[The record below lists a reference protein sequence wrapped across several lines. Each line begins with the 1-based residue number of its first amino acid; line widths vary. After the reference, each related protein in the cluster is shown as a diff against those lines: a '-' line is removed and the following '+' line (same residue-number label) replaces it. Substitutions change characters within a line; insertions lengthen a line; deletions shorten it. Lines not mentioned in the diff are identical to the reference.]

1 MRISAALLVST
12 ALVLLTGS
20 GHHNNLA
27 QAQVSV
33 PGRYAANYAGSPSLA
48 LNMFSNPLPVLQL
61 PHLDNAQLL
70 DQEQRLKQL
79 TEEAEGI
86 YQFGHAVEMASSF
99 MDHSTLSA
107 GRWVSLRDLQ
117 RVQGQA
123 QVDDDDEIMV
133 WQLEIHSRS
142 ALSLNLIFSD
152 FELPDGTEFYVSGK
166 KTLLGAFTAQVNNKA
181 DRVFATA
188 PVSGDKILLEYYTPR
203 SILQVAKPRIQLS
216 HVIHG
221 YKPMLL
227 AASSDSTARG
237 FRQRDGSIRPRF
249 PGERH
254 RARNGKR
261 SFVDQS
267 ASLSSPSALL
277 DDIFN
282 ENDRL
287 DDEDDDSNIPRAM
300 SGKCNVDVACY
311 LKEFHDQSRSVGV
324 ILTDYNQKYCTG
336 ALVNN
341 VRQDGRQLFLTANH
355 CAGFKDTSSHVVM
368 FNHEK
373 LQCGG
378 SGEVVNEHDTVQGL
392 VLLAGYA
399 LSDFTLY
406 EITETIP
413 DAYDLYLAGWS
424 AMSLAPTSR
433 QRIEEGPSHP
443 LYGASR
449 DESLSPWRTPRSKT
463 HNVDDPL
470 PQPPA
475 DRDNLLPIVGIHHP
489 SGDSKKI
496 SFFFNGSLPKAC
508 WSECSPEEYYH
519 WQIPRWDQGTTEP
532 GSSGSPLFD
541 ADKRIVGQLHGG
553 SASCWNR
560 NGYDV
565 YGGIHAS
572 FQVPPKIKDRLV
584 TYLDPENTGV
594 KVMDGCS
601 LAAARSDSQDRDG
614 ESWMKEVEVVEEPLG
629 VADLEKPLSAYGHH
643 HRHEAHPHLSR
654 HHYSR
659 EFEKGD
665 MVARAR
671 GALASIWQRIHG
683 YGDEAVVMVLE
694 M

>member
-1 MRISAALLVST
+1 MRISALLLVST

-20 GHHNNLA
+20 RHNNNLA

-48 LNMFSNPLPVLQL
+48 LSTFSEPLPVLQL
-61 PHLDNAQLL
+61 PRLDNAQLL
-70 DQEQRLKQL
+70 DQEQRQKQL
-79 TEEAEGI
+79 TQEADGI

-99 MDHSTLSA
+99 INGHSTLSA

-117 RVQGQA
+117 RAQGQA
-123 QVDDDDEIMV
+123 QVDNNDDETMV

-152 FELPDGTEFYVSGK
+152 FELPGGTEFYVSGK

-188 PVSGDKILLEYYTPR
+188 PVAGDKILLEYYTPR
-203 SILQVAKPRIQLS
+203 SILQVTKPRIQLS

-237 FRQRDGSIRPRF
+237 FRQRDGSIRSRV
-249 PGERH
+249 PGEGR
-254 RARNGKR
+254 RARNGRR

-267 ASLSSPSALL
+267 EASLSSPSALL

-282 ENDRL
+282 EMDRQ
-287 DDEDDDSNIPRAM
+287 DDDDDDSNIPRAM

-311 LKEFHDQSRSVGV
+311 QKEFHDQSRSVGV

-355 CAGFKDTSSHVVM
+355 CTGFKDTSAHVVM

-378 SGEVVNEHDTVQGL
+378 SGEVVNEHDTAQGL
-392 VLLAGYA
+392 VMLAGYA

-413 DAYDLYLAGWS
+413 DTYDLYMAGWS
-424 AMSLAPTSR
+424 AMPLAPTSR
-433 QRIEEGPSHP
+433 QRVEEGPSHP
-443 LYGASR
+443 PYVASR
-449 DESLSPWRTPRSKT
+449 DESALSPWRTPRSKT

-508 WSECSPEEYYH
+508 WTECSPEEYYH

-584 TYLDPENTGV
+584 TYLDPEGTGI
-594 KVMDGCS
+594 KVLDGYS
-601 LAAARSDSQDRDG
+601 LEAARRDSQERDD
-614 ESWMKEVEVVEEPLG
+614 ESLMEEHVEVVEEPLG
-629 VADLEKPLSAYGHH
+629 VADFEKPLGYGHH
-643 HRHEAHPHLSR
+643 HRQ
-654 HHYSR
+654 SR
-659 EFEKGD
+659 EFGRED
-665 MVARAR
+665 MFARAR
-671 GALASIWQRIHG
+671 GALASIWQRIYG
-683 YGDEAVVMVLE
+683 YDEEVIIVVLE
-694 M
+694 